1 LKECAVPAKF
11 KDLCLDAADARA
23 LAEWWC
29 TAMDYRLAPGTESDD
44 HGKWAGAIE
53 DPSGKGPLIW
63 ITPVPEAKTLKNRMH
78 HDVFGDVQELLA
90 LGATLVRS
98 RDEEIAWTVM
108 ADPEGNE
115 FCVFTPKD

>member
-1 LKECAVPAKF
+1 VPAKF

-29 TAMDYRLAPGTESDD
+29 TAMGYRLAPGTESDD

-63 ITPVPEAKTLKNRMH
+63 ITPFRRPR
-78 HDVFGDVQELLA
+78 
-90 LGATLVRS
+90 
-98 RDEEIAWTVM
+98 
-108 ADPEGNE
+108 P
-115 FCVFTPKD
+115 